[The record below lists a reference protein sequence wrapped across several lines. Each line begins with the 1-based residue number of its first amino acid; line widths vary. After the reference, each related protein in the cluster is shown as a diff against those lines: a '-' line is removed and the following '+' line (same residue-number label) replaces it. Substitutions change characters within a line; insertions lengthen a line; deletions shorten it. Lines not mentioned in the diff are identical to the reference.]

1 MGSQTDEIFEDIIN
15 DTSNENNID
24 FVEENAARKE
34 IREAVEAQYP
44 SLSQFASECG
54 IHPSH
59 LSDFFNKGKNLGRNN
74 ALAVL
79 INLHYDFKKIQTM
92 LQRLHLPILYV
103 RNKRDYQIAKGIQ
116 KGKTLNEIE
125 EILQAGNMES
135 IM

>member
-15 DTSNENNID
+15 GTSNENNID

-44 SLSQFASECG
+44 SHSQFANECG
-54 IHPSH
+54 INSSH

-79 INLHYDFKKIQTM
+79 INLHYDIKKTQTM

-103 RNKRDYQIAKGIQ
+103 RNKRDYLITIGIRE
-116 KGKTLNEIE
+116 GRTLDEIE
-125 EILQAGNMES
+125 EILQSRNMES